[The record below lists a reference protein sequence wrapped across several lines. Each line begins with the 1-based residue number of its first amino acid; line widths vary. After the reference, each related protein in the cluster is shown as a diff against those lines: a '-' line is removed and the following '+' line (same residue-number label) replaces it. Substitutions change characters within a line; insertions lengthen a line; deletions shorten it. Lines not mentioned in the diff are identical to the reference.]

1 MKLAKNLQNNNPLSR
16 EKKPFNPFLGTFAGW
31 FRSFSSLF
39 YVAQWV
45 GRSNLTLLVENGPV
59 FRLARRTLGISF

>member
-39 YVAQWV
+39 YVA
-45 GRSNLTLLVENGPV
+45 
-59 FRLARRTLGISF
+59 